1 MVIKVVNSS
10 ALSRRAWVCT
20 VAAGSLS
27 LVGTDLFGASEFW
40 NKRDPSTWTSD
51 EVLLLAT
58 RSPWAKSARLL
69 PTPHRDRSSI
79 QPGPAEASGGLGRS
93 GGRGSGPEPVIPVTE
108 VTVVWESARPLV
120 DAIKYKFPADFE
132 NHYVIGVNDLPSPR
146 GAKRVNSE
154 GMMAT
159 LEARGQEPVGAG
171 AVQPLQGGS
180 AILFGFSRELLPLS
194 VSDREVT
201 FLLKSQE
208 FSVKAKFD
216 PKEMVYRG
224 MLAL

>member
-1 MVIKVVNSS
+1 MVIKVANGST
-10 ALSRRAWVCT
+10 LSRRAWFCT
-20 VAAGSLS
+20 VAAGSVS

-40 NKRDPSTWTSD
+40 NKKDLSIWSSD

-58 RSPWAKSARLL
+58 RSPWAKSARVL

-93 GGRGSGPEPVIPVTE
+93 GGRGLGPEPVIPVSE

-132 NHYVIGVNDLPSPR
+132 DHYVIGVNDLPGTR
-146 GAKRVNSE
+146 GGRRVNSE

-194 VSDREVT
+194 LSDRDVT